1 MYISKL
7 HLQGFKSFLNKTDLN
22 FGDGITAVVGPNGC
36 GKTNI
41 VDAIR
46 WILGEQKTTVLRSTK
61 MEDVIFNGTKNRKPI
76 SFCEATLT
84 IHNDKGRLPVEYT
97 DVEITRRLYRSGESE
112 YLLNKVPCRLKDITE
127 LFVDTGMGADAYSV
141 IELKMIETI
150 LSHNP
155 SERRRLF
162 EEAAGINKYKQQR
175 QSTFR
180 KLESTKKDLHRVEDI
195 ISEVE
200 TTVYNLQLQLKRF
213 ERYKKLTEKVK
224 SSRIL
229 LAQVD
234 LQILEEK
241 LTPLKVHLSDSK
253 SQQSALDGQVSLD
266 ESLIEQVEEKY
277 SQLKADLQECQSALT
292 SVEYRLNETNRNIL
306 VWTEQKKNS
315 ESRIQQNTDEAKQTG
330 SRIETLKTQVND
342 LEILILDIQPAI
354 NQRKELFEEKV
365 TKFDLS
371 NQEYEHHLETHNAS
385 RKRYEEHLNLIHEH
399 ESGFMRDKATISE
412 KEEHINRLTNRK
424 DDLID
429 KQQTLAHDIQN
440 LKTEVQNA
448 EKSNA
453 QQSMLLDKLQKEHA
467 ELEESIIDH
476 NAKLYRLQSDKDS
489 CKSKLNFYR
498 EIVHNHEGKSSGA
511 KYVLSNPEK
520 FSGVIGV
527 VADKLEVDDKYRLAV
542 EAGLGES
549 ADYLIVDSRES
560 ALEII
565 RKLRSETNTRVSI
578 IPLDVLPRIS
588 SDLNKKEKYPSA
600 LSFTKFDKKLKP
612 LFEFLLNDV
621 LIVES
626 LKDLEKLKNSEK
638 MTKNWVTP
646 NGEYYSYQHIIKS
659 GKRGSK
665 DSFIGRQ
672 KQIEK
677 LETHLVSLQSDFETV
692 QKKLDSLKT
701 SANESHKKVQLESDK
716 LEQGIQKLHLIEKE
730 YSQNDFIISQNKE
743 TLKDIEAQLSDT
755 NAAVTS
761 LKKNQNSQQ
770 LAINELKTQSDK
782 IKKSIE
788 EDTKALDDFRIKRNE
803 LQQAVQDARVSLV
816 EIEKEFEGYKFR
828 KQSASDQLNDLHQ
841 RLSRFETENSELNQK
856 ITELNTSLDSG
867 EINKQEL
874 LQNQSVLEQKKRVV
888 EEAYNKSYEELQNL
902 QRAIRNRQKA
912 KEESILKL
920 KDVELQ
926 ISEIESEKEHI
937 RSRIYE
943 VFQVDVPAKILNL
956 DEIQRDELQSS
967 IGSIDRSIERIGPI
981 NMAVSDEYEKESQRF
996 EFLKEQ
1002 HNDLIES
1009 ETTLR
1014 ETIKKIDEE
1023 ARIKFN
1029 KTFEE
1034 VALNFKKT
1042 YTMFFD
1048 GGEAHIRMVG
1058 DSDPLDA
1065 DIEIIARPPGKRT
1078 QTMRMLSAGEKA
1090 LTSIALLFA
1099 IYLVKPSP
1107 FCILDEVDAPLD
1119 DSNIRKFTN
1128 ALQEFAKNTQF
1139 IIVTHNKLTMEVSDY
1154 LYGVTQEEEGVSKV
1168 VSVKFKEEEKAI
1180 SN

>member
-84 IHNDKGRLPVEYT
+84 IHNDKERLPVEYT

-112 YLLNKVPCRLKDITE
+112 YLINKVPCRLKDITE

-162 EEAAGINKYKQQR
+162 EEAAGINKYKHQR

-200 TTVYNLQLQLKRF
+200 TSVYNLRLQLKRF

-224 SSRIL
+224 SSSVL

-241 LTPLKVHLSDSK
+241 LTPLKEHLSEGK
-253 SQQSALDGQVSLD
+253 SQQTAIEGQVSLD
-266 ESLIEQVEEKY
+266 ESLIEQVGDKY
-277 SQLKADLQECQSALT
+277 NQLKTELQNCHSSLT
-292 SVEYRLNETNRNIL
+292 AVENQLNEANRSIL

-315 ESRIQQNTDEAKQTG
+315 ESRIQQNTDEAKQTNA
-330 SRIETLKTQVND
+330 RIETLKTQINE
-342 LEILILDIQPAI
+342 LEKLTLDIQPAI
-354 NQRKELFEEKV
+354 QQRKDLFNDKV
-365 TKFDLS
+365 SKFDLV
-371 NQEYEHHLETHNAS
+371 NQEFESHLEKHNAR
-385 RKRYEEHLNLIHEH
+385 RKRYEEHLSLIHEH

-412 KEEHINRLTNRK
+412 KENHINRLSKRK
-424 DDLID
+424 DELIN
-429 KQQTLAHDIQN
+429 KQKTFSKEIND
-440 LKTEVQNA
+440 LKTDVQSAEKRNA
-448 EKSNA
+448 E
-453 QQSMLLDKLQKEHA
+453 QSILLEKFQKDHA
-467 ELEESIIDH
+467 ELEESIIDN
-476 NAKLYRLQSDKDS
+476 NAQLYRLQSDKDS
-489 CKSKLNFYR
+489 CESKLNFYR
-498 EIVHNHEGKSSGA
+498 EILQNHEGKSSGA
-511 KYVLSNPEK
+511 KYVLSNPEQFK
-520 FSGVIGV
+520 GVLGV
-527 VADKLEVDDKYRLAV
+527 VSDNLEVDDKYRLAI
-542 EAGLGES
+542 ETGLGES
-549 ADYLIVDSRES
+549 ANYLIVDTRKN

-565 RKLRSETNTRVSI
+565 RKLRNETKTRVSI
-578 IPLDVLPRIS
+578 IPLDVLPKS
-588 SDLNKKEKYPSA
+588 VSDNKQKEKYPSV
-600 LSFTKFDKKLKP
+600 LSFAKFDKKLRP
-612 LFEFLLNDV
+612 LFEFLLKDV
-621 LIVES
+621 LVIDS
-626 LKDLEKLKNSEK
+626 LKELEKLDKSERVG
-638 MTKNWVTP
+638 KNWVTP
-646 NGEYYSYQHIIKS
+646 IGELYSFNHIIKS
-659 GKRGSK
+659 GRKGNK

-677 LETHLVSLQSDFETV
+677 LESHLESLRLEYDTLQR
-692 QKKLDSLKT
+692 KLESLKN
-701 SANESHKKVQLESDK
+701 SANDSHQKVQLESDK
-716 LEQGIQKLHLIEKE
+716 LEVGIQKLHRLEKE
-730 YSQNDFIISQNKE
+730 YSQKDFIITQSKE
-743 TLKDIEAQLSDT
+743 TLKDIEIQISDT
-755 NAAVTS
+755 NAAASS
-761 LKKNQNSQQ
+761 LRKNQTAQQ
-770 LAINELKTQSDK
+770 SALEELKTQSK
-782 IKKSIE
+782 TIQKSI
-788 EDTKALDDFRIKRNE
+788 DDDNKSLDELRLKRNE
-803 LQQAVQDARVSLV
+803 FQQAVQDARVSLV

-828 KQSASDQLNDLHQ
+828 KQSASEQLNEMLE
-841 RLSRFETENSELNQK
+841 RLGRFETENNELSHKVSDLQ
-856 ITELNTSLDSG
+856 TSLNSG
-867 EINKQEL
+867 EQNKLEF
-874 LQNQSVLEQKKRVV
+874 LQSQSVLEEKKRGV
-888 EEAYNKSYEELQNL
+888 EESYNKSYEELQNL
-902 QRAIRNRQKA
+902 QRGVRDRQKA

-920 KDVELQ
+920 KEVELQ
-926 ISEIESEKEHI
+926 ISELESEKEHI
-937 RSRIYE
+937 RSRIFELFQIE
-943 VFQVDVPAKILNL
+943 VPTEVLNL
-956 DEIQRDELQSS
+956 GEINRDELQSS
-967 IGSIDRSIERIGPI
+967 IDAIDRSIERIGPI

-996 EFLKEQ
+996 DFLKEQ

-1009 ETTLR
+1009 ERTLR
-1014 ETIKKIDEE
+1014 ETIKKIDAE
-1023 ARIKFN
+1023 ARVKFN

-1034 VALNFKKT
+1034 IAQNFKKT

-1048 GGEAHIRMVG
+1048 GGEAYIRMVG

-1078 QTMRMLSAGEKA
+1078 QTLRMLSAGEKA

-1119 DSNIRKFTN
+1119 DTNIRKFTN
-1128 ALQEFAKNTQF
+1128 VLKEFAKNTQF
-1139 IIVTHNKLTMEVSDY
+1139 IIVTHNKLTMEVSDF
-1154 LYGVTQEEEGVSKV
+1154 LYGVTQEEEGVSKI
-1168 VSVKFKEEEKAI
+1168 VSVKFKAEAVKG
-1180 SN
+1180 